1 MAPRKTLRQKHAMKA
16 IAVINDAKVK
26 GQVEFIEER
35 GGVAVR
41 AQFNEMP
48 AGKHG
53 FHIHEFGDMSDG
65 CATLGAHWNPTG
77 QEHGSVHSRVR
88 HAGDFGN
95 VEKGKVYRYFI
106 KDARILSGSTTFRVL
121 GRSVVIHEDEDDLG
135 LGGAPDSKTTGGSG
149 ARIGC
154 AIIGLCSSKA

>member
-1 MAPRKTLRQKHAMKA
+1 MKA
-16 IAVINDAKVK
+16 IAVINDPKVE
-26 GQVEFIEER
+26 GQVEFVEER
-35 GGVAVR
+35 RGVAVR
-41 AQFNEMP
+41 AHFTKMP

-77 QEHGSVHSRVR
+77 QEHGGIHSKVR

-95 VEKGKVYRYFI
+95 VEKGKVYNYFI
-106 KDARILSGSTTFRVL
+106 VGARIMDGPAAFRVI
-121 GRSVVIHEDEDDLG
+121 GRSVVIHEREDDLG
-135 LGGAPDSKTTGGSG
+135 LGGAVDSKTTGGSG

-154 AIIGLCSSKA
+154 AIIGLRVGK

>member
-1 MAPRKTLRQKHAMKA
+1 MKA
-16 IAVINDAKVK
+16 IAVIDDPKVK
-26 GQVEFIEER
+26 GQVAFVEER

-41 AQFNEMP
+41 AHFTQMP

-53 FHIHEFGDMSDG
+53 FHIHEFGDMSGG

-77 QEHGSVHSRVR
+77 QEHGGVHSRVR

-95 VEKGKVYRYFI
+95 VERGKVYRYFI
-106 KDARILSGSTTFRVL
+106 EGARILDGSAHFRVL
-121 GRSVVIHEDEDDLG
+121 GRSVVIHEGQDDLG
-135 LGGAPDSKTTGGSG
+135 LGSALDSKTTGGSG

-154 AIIGLCSSKA
+154 AVIGLCSNT